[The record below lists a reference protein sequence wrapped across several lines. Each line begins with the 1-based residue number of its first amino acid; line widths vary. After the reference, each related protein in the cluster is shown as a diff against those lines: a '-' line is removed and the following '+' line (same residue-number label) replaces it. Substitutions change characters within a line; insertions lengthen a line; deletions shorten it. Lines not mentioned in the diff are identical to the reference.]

1 MSGGSEKRN
10 GWLNLEL
17 QSPHVIERR
26 TNRWAKQWKC
36 LDGFYVQNHVHPVS
50 TRLLDLT

>member
-1 MSGGSEKRN
+1 MIDGSGKRN

-26 TNRWAKQWKC
+26 SKEPFVLSETILKNFQVLIK
-36 LDGFYVQNHVHPVS
+36 
-50 TRLLDLT
+50 